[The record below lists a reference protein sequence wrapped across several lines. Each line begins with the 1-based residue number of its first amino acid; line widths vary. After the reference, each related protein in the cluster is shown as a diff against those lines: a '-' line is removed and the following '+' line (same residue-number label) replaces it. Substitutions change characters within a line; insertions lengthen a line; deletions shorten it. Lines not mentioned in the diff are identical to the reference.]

1 MPDKTGYATFPNGTR
16 LALGDRDPMSASVRN
31 DLAKAAAL
39 AAEFA
44 LVLDCPL
51 SDAAALH
58 DQLLNS
64 LAKDAAYR
72 LVDRT
77 QAMYRS
83 LKIEPEAESIDPR
96 DRTVLH

>member
-1 MPDKTGYATFPNGTR
+1 MPDKTGYATLPNLSR
-16 LALGDRDPMSASVRN
+16 LTLGDRNPMSASVRN

-39 AAEFA
+39 AAEFG
-44 LVLDCPL
+44 LVLDCAL

-64 LAKDAAYR
+64 LAKDAAHR

-77 QAMYRS
+77 RVLYRS
-83 LKIEPEAESIDPR
+83 LKIEPEAGSTDQR